1 MSVATLQCQHKKSKN
16 LQDCKKATHRVVF
29 LMVKI
34 TFFQANLVSFYAV
47 LLSSQI
53 VSLVIFFELLIR
65 LEVYQALSD
74 QLDYPLQKSLSR
86 HSLTSLLCQYQQA
99 LVKQLTTSQKSM
111 KEQYLHNQ
119 QSLQLQAPTK
129 DYLRMIFLQQQDK
142 IELPT
147 STIKELRY
155 KI

>member
-34 TFFQANLVSFYAV
+34 TFFQANLVSFCAV

-53 VSLVIFFELLIR
+53 VSLVIIFELLIR
-65 LEVYQALSD
+65 LVVYQALSD
-74 QLDYPLQKSLSR
+74 HLDYPLQKSLSR

-99 LVKQLTTSQKSM
+99 LVKQLTTSQKSTQ
-111 KEQYLHNQ
+111 EQYLVVTVTSAHQRLSENDF
-119 QSLQLQAPTK
+119 SSTT
-129 DYLRMIFLQQQDK
+129 DK
-142 IELPT
+142 IELPN
-147 STIKELRY
+147 STIKELR
-155 KI
+155 